1 MTSLSISRQRKF
13 ESKNR
18 LPRNMHMLHSDR
30 QTSIGHH
37 KGDII
42 TRPLRRTQLMM
53 AVREFPVIQHVT
65 YVTPLSILEPS
76 AHGWSLQRNS
86 SVTRKR
92 LFVSRK
98 ATLVPNLDLVPN
110 LGPVLHLR
118 HA

>member
-1 MTSLSISRQRKF
+1 MTSSSISRQRKF

-18 LPRNMHMLHSDR
+18 LPSNTHMLHSDR
-30 QTSIGHH
+30 QTSIGHP

-42 TRPLRRTQLMM
+42 TRPQRTQLMM

-65 YVTPLSILEPS
+65 CVTPLSISEPS
-76 AHGWSLQRNS
+76 VHGWSLQRNS

-98 ATLVPNLDLVPN
+98 ASLVPNLDLVP
-110 LGPVLHLR
+110 
-118 HA
+118 